1 MVFFVF
7 VYIKMNKIGKEAY
20 EKCENE
26 IIDDDKYFWINGR
39 DFKIE
44 LDNKNWTVIFG
55 KCDPKKQKHRCELIP
70 NTNLQGVCT

>member
-1 MVFFVF
+1 
-7 VYIKMNKIGKEAY
+7 MNKIGKEAY

-44 LDNKNWTVIFG
+44 LDNK
-55 KCDPKKQKHRCELIP
+55 
-70 NTNLQGVCT
+70 

>member
-1 MVFFVF
+1 
-7 VYIKMNKIGKEAY
+7 MNKIGKEAY

-44 LDNKNWTVIFG
+44 LDNKHWTVIFG
-55 KCDPKKQKHRCELIP
+55 RCDPKKQKY
-70 NTNLQGVCT
+70 